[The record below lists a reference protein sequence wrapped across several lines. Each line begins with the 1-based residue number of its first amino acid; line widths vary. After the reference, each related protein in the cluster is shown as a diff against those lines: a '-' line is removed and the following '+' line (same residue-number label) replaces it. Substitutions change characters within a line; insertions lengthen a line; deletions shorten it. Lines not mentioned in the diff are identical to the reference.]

1 MMDKRP
7 LTIQQ
12 QRIHDCF
19 CAGMT
24 VKEIHFELKMSEE
37 WIDHER
43 YEIIRKG
50 YDLPKLEIPRRELP
64 ADIELTK
71 EIMRNM
77 SENAKRRIL
86 SDEERRQIIEEV
98 GAGMS
103 QKECAKKHDLHPTT
117 VCHVIRQYRQTL
129 AEQANPEPVQTVSEP
144 EEVPAPDTAPNSGL
158 SEAATPK
165 VVVNAV
171 RLKLEEVE
179 KCIHLS
185 EQILASAREDRDAM
199 RAWLEVHDAE

>member
-24 VKEIHFELKMSEE
+24 VKEIHRALKMSEE
-37 WIDHER
+37 WINHER

-64 ADIELTK
+64 ADIELTREVMK
-71 EIMRNM
+71 AMN
-77 SENAKRRIL
+77 ENEKRRIL
-86 SDEERRQIIEEV
+86 TDEERQQIIEEV

-103 QKECAKKHDLHPTT
+103 QKECAKKYNLHPST
-117 VCHVIRQYRQTL
+117 VCNVIRQHRQTL
-129 AEQANPEPVQTVSEP
+129 AERANPEP
-144 EEVPAPDTAPNSGL
+144 EEVPEETLVPESEPTAPT
-158 SEAATPK
+158 TPTPRII
-165 VVVNAV
+165 VLTV
-171 RLKLEEVE
+171 REKLKEVE
-179 KCIHLS
+179 KCISLS
-185 EQILASAREDRDAM
+185 EQILASAREDRDAL
-199 RAWLEVHDAE
+199 RTWLEVHDAEL

>member
-24 VKEIHFELKMSEE
+24 VKEIHRELKMSEE
-37 WIDHER
+37 WINHER

-71 EIMRNM
+71 EIMRAM

-86 SDEERRQIIEEV
+86 TDEERQQIIEEV

-117 VCHVIRQYRQTL
+117 VCHVIKQYRQTL
-129 AEQANPEPVQTVSEP
+129 VEQVNPEP
-144 EEVPAPDTAPNSGL
+144 EEVPEETLDPE
-158 SEAATPK
+158 SEPAAQAEPTPRII
-165 VVVNAV
+165 VLTV
-171 RLKLEEVE
+171 REKLKKVE
-179 KCIHLS
+179 KCISLS